1 MNARKQ
7 INETFKR
14 RTELYLSG
22 FLRVLFQ
29 YNGRENGKVIEL
41 PKKLHVR
48 VVSFQTYCDINYGV
62 LHVQTKVKF
71 VRQENYMRRSIF
83 SFNCVHEGMYSPP
96 KHIVTWIMECKGKSS
111 LCIRQNMRRSIF
123 SLKFTCEG
131 APCGRYTWWVCRKS
145 SLYPQTISKV

>member
-48 VVSFQTYCDINYGV
+48 VVSFQTYCDVNYGV
-62 LHVQTKVKF
+62 LHVQKKVKF
-71 VRQENYMRRSIF
+71 VRKENYMRRSIF
-83 SFNCVHEGMYSPP
+83 SFNYVHEGMYSPP
-96 KHIVTWIMECKGKSS
+96 KHIVT
-111 LCIRQNMRRSIF
+111 
-123 SLKFTCEG
+123 
-131 APCGRYTWWVCRKS
+131 
-145 SLYPQTISKV
+145 